1 MTQFIK
7 DNLLI
12 VVTVFIVIFGII
24 LVIILS
30 SLKKSRV
37 AEAKAKKAAKQSQ
50 ELNKK
55 LQESHKELEVALL
68 RAESANSA
76 KTTFLNNMSHDIR
89 TPMNAIIG
97 FTSLAASHVDNKAK
111 VKEYLAKISTS
122 SEHLLSLINDILDM
136 SRIESGK
143 VKINEN
149 PLHLPDL
156 LHDIRTI
163 VQPNIAS
170 KRLDFLIDTVDVWDE
185 DIIADKL
192 RLTQVLLNILSNGI
206 KFNKIGGTI
215 GIRVRQL
222 KSAPTGYGS
231 YQFIIRDTGIGMK
244 PEFQEHIFESFSR
257 EETSTVS
264 GIQGTG
270 LGMAIT
276 KNIVDMMGGTITVK
290 SEEGKGSEFTVNLT
304 FKLSGEKQWKKIII
318 VGRES
323 FW

>member
-1 MTQFIK
+1 M
-7 DNLLI
+7 LI
-12 VVTVFIVIFGII
+12 PITKNNRE
-24 LVIILS
+24 LR
-30 SLKKSRV
+30 KKGR
-37 AEAKAKKAAKQSQ
+37 EKC
-50 ELNKK
+50 
-55 LQESHKELEVALL
+55 
-68 RAESANSA
+68 R
-76 KTTFLNNMSHDIR
+76 
-89 TPMNAIIG
+89 
-97 FTSLAASHVDNKAK
+97 
-111 VKEYLAKISTS
+111 
-122 SEHLLSLINDILDM
+122 

-170 KRLDFLIDTVDVWDE
+170 RQLDFLIDTVDVRDE

-215 GIRVRQL
+215 GIRVKQL

-276 KNIVDMMGGTITVK
+276 KTILEDAGFVIETANNGKTAVEIMEKAAPGQYDLILMDMIYKVIRY
-290 SEEGKGSEFTVNLT
+290 EIGKQCDDDVLNPHF
-304 FKLSGEKQWKKIII
+304 F
-318 VGRES
+318 
-323 FW
+323 

>member
-1 MTQFIK
+1 
-7 DNLLI
+7 
-12 VVTVFIVIFGII
+12 
-24 LVIILS
+24 
-30 SLKKSRV
+30 
-37 AEAKAKKAAKQSQ
+37 
-50 ELNKK
+50 
-55 LQESHKELEVALL
+55 
-68 RAESANSA
+68 
-76 KTTFLNNMSHDIR
+76 MS
-89 TPMNAIIG
+89 
-97 FTSLAASHVDNKAK
+97 
-111 VKEYLAKISTS
+111 
-122 SEHLLSLINDILDM
+122 
-136 SRIESGK
+136 
-143 VKINEN
+143 
-149 PLHLPDL
+149 
-156 LHDIRTI
+156 HDIRTI

-170 KRLDFLIDTVDVWDE
+170 RQLDFLIDTVDVRDE

-206 KFNKIGGTI
+206 KFNKIGGII

-290 SEEGKGSEFTVNLT
+290 SEEGKGSPGTVRSDPDGYDL
-304 FKLSGEKQWKKIII
+304 
-318 VGRES
+318 
-323 FW
+323 